1 VADRA
6 AIIGGGIIGT
16 TAAALLAEDG
26 ADVTL
31 VEATAVAAG
40 ASGRNSGT
48 IQHPFDPVL
57 LALHRDTLERYREL
71 AAIDPAFA
79 FPADPA
85 GILLLTDDLAAAA
98 VRATELA
105 ATDAELGAE
114 VLDAASVVA
123 LEPAIAPG
131 WAAVRVATGYPVVPE
146 AATRAMA
153 ARAMRAGATI
163 RIGIGAT
170 PWIDGGR
177 LRGVALAD
185 GTTLRAGRVLVAAG
199 PWTPSVMG
207 LEPAWPPITRTWGV
221 TVQVEL
227 EHSPRAVLE
236 EGVVHTINTPGGH
249 ADSLFSLVTADGMAT
264 VGSTF
269 LAEEPDPAVS
279 GPLLLERG
287 AAFVPGLAD
296 AAVKAIRL
304 CARPQSV
311 DGRPFVGAVP
321 EAEGLFVCA
330 GHGPWGMST
339 GPASAALVVDLMTG
353 TEDRIPPALR
363 AERAWSNA

>member
-1 VADRA
+1 MADRA

-16 TAAALLAEDG
+16 TAAALLAEAG
-26 ADVTL
+26 TDVTL
-31 VEATAVAAG
+31 VEATAIGAG

-57 LALHRDTLERYREL
+57 LALHRDTLERYRGL
-71 AAIDPAFA
+71 AALDPAFA
-79 FPADPA
+79 FPTDPA
-85 GILLLTDDLAAAA
+85 GVLLLTDDLAGAA

-105 ATDAELGAE
+105 ATDPELGAE
-114 VLDAASVVA
+114 VLDATAVTA

-131 WAAVRVATGYPVVPE
+131 WAAVRVTTGYPVVPE
-146 AATRAMA
+146 AATRATA
-153 ARAMRAGATI
+153 ARAVRAGAAI
-163 RIGIGAT
+163 RIGISAT
-170 PWIDGGR
+170 PWIEGGR
-177 LRGVALAD
+177 LRGVAFAD
-185 GTTLRAGRVLVAAG
+185 GSTLGADRVLVAAG
-199 PWTPSVMG
+199 PWTPSAVG
-207 LEPAWPPITRTWGV
+207 LEPAWPPISRTWGV

-227 EHSPRAVLE
+227 EAPPQAILE
-236 EGVVHTINTPGGH
+236 EGVVHTINAPGGH
-249 ADSLFSLVTADGMAT
+249 ADSLFSLVTADGVAT

-269 LAEEPDPAVS
+269 FAEEPDPDAY

-287 AAFVPGLAD
+287 AAFVPALAG

-304 CARPQSV
+304 CARPQSI

-321 EAEGLFVCA
+321 DVEGLFVCA

-339 GPASAALVVDLMTG
+339 GPASAALVVDLMRG

-363 AERAWSNA
+363 AERAW